1 MGLSNS
7 VTVTAIST
15 VHNSDRDWYSITHT
29 GNPGNPI
36 PRDCKEV
43 YQRGCTQD
51 GVYTI
56 DPHCP
61 NQKPFQVYC
70 NNQYTVFQRRMDGS
84 ENFNR
89 GWDDYVMG
97 FGSVWSEQ
105 WLGLEKIHCLTT
117 RTARTEMRIDMADFR
132 GDKKYA
138 YYNFFMVGNAA
149 SKYKLQVAGYSGT
162 AGDSILYGSGI
173 HILNGMAFSTHDRD
187 NDLANYN
194 CAQSWKGGWWHNSC
208 MCSLLNGIY
217 HHDTTPR
224 AWEAVYWH
232 TFTGGGHS
240 LKFAEMK
247 LRARD

>member
-1 MGLSNS
+1 M
-7 VTVTAIST
+7 TVIAIST
-15 VHNSDRDWYSITHT
+15 VHNSDRDWYSIAHT

-61 NQKPFQVYC
+61 NQKPFKVYC
-70 NNQYTVFQRRMDGS
+70 NNQYIVFQRRMDGS
-84 ENFNR
+84 ENFTR
-89 GWDDYVMG
+89 GWDDYVSG
-97 FGSVWSEQ
+97 FGSGWGEQ

-162 AGDSILYGSGI
+162 AGDSIQIRKWDHNLT
-173 HILNGMAFSTHDRD
+173 GMAFSTPDRD
-187 NDLANYN
+187 NDLWSSN
-194 CAQSWKGGWWHNSC
+194 CAQQYKGGWWYNVC
-208 MCSLLNGIY
+208 MCSQLNGIY
-217 HHDTTPR
+217 HHDTTPSD
-224 AWEAVYWH
+224 WQAVLWY
-232 TFTGGGHS
+232 TLTGSDRS

>member
-1 MGLSNS
+1 M
-7 VTVTAIST
+7 
-15 VHNSDRDWYSITHT
+15 
-29 GNPGNPI
+29 

-61 NQKPFQVYC
+61 NKKPFKVYC
-70 NNQYTVFQRRMDGS
+70 TNQYTVFQRRMDGS
-84 ENFNR
+84 VNFNR
-89 GWDDYVMG
+89 GWAEYVSV
-97 FGSVWSEQ
+97 FGDIWGEH

-132 GDKKYA
+132 GNKKYA

-162 AGDSILYGSGI
+162 AGDSILYGSGRDNI
-173 HILNGMAFSTHDRD
+173 NGMAFSTPDRD
-187 NDLANYN
+187 NDFAGYN
-194 CAQSWKGGWWHNSC
+194 CAGAAKGGWWYNACMNSQ
-208 MCSLLNGIY
+208 LNGIY
-217 HHDTTPR
+217 HHDKTPDD
-224 AWEAVYWH
+224 WEGVIWR
-232 TFTGGGHS
+232 TFTGYTHS

-247 LRARD
+247 LIARD

>member
-1 MGLSNS
+1 MLGVS
-7 VTVTAIST
+7 
-15 VHNSDRDWYSITHT
+15 SITST

-61 NQKPFQVYC
+61 NQRPFQAYC

-84 ENFNR
+84 ENFTR
-89 GWDDYVMG
+89 GWADYVSG

-149 SKYKLQVAGYSGT
+149 NKYKLQVAGYSGT
-162 AGDSILYGSGI
+162 AGDSISGS
-173 HILNGMAFSTHDRD
+173 HSLNGMAFTTPDRD
-187 NDLANYN
+187 NDLNSGN
-194 CAQSWKGGWWHNSC
+194 CARYYKGGWWYNSC
-208 MCSLLNGIY
+208 MYSQLNGIY

-224 AWEAVYWH
+224 AWEAVVWY
-232 TFTGGGHS
+232 TFTTSTRS

>member
-1 MGLSNS
+1 MIGIGILL
-7 VTVTAIST
+7 
-15 VHNSDRDWYSITHT
+15 HT

-56 DPHCP
+56 DPCCP
-61 NQKPFQVYC
+61 NEKPFQVYC
-70 NNQYTVFQRRMDGS
+70 NNQYIVFQRRMDGS
-84 ENFNR
+84 KNFNR
-89 GWDDYVMG
+89 GWDEYVSG
-97 FGSVWSEQ
+97 FGSLCGEQ

-132 GDKKYA
+132 GNKKYA

-162 AGDSILYGSGI
+162 AGDSITSSHNI
-173 HILNGMAFSTHDRD
+173 NGMAFSTPDRD
-187 NDLANYN
+187 NDLANFN
-194 CAQSWKGGWWHNSC
+194 CAQSSKGGWWYNHC
-208 MCSLLNGIY
+208 MHSQLNGIY

-224 AWEAVYWH
+224 AYEAVLWN
-232 TFTGGGHS
+232 TFTGMRRS

>member
-1 MGLSNS
+1 MC
-7 VTVTAIST
+7 VRACACVHAYVTAIT
-15 VHNSDRDWYSITHT
+15 TAHNSDRDWCSTHT
-29 GNPGNPI
+29 GNPGDPI

-89 GWDDYVMG
+89 GWADYVLG
-97 FGSVWSEQ
+97 FGSVWGEQ

-117 RTARTEMRIDMADFR
+117 RTARTEMRIDMTDFR
-132 GDKKYA
+132 GEKKYA
-138 YYNFFMVGNAA
+138 NYNFFMVGNAA

-162 AGDSILYGSGI
+162 AGDSISGGHSI
-173 HILNGMAFSTHDRD
+173 NGMSFSTHDRD
-187 NDLANYN
+187 NDLNSSN
-194 CAQSWKGGWWHNSC
+194 CARSFKGGWWYRVCTWSQ
-208 MCSLLNGIY
+208 LNGIY

-224 AWEAVYWH
+224 STEAVLWY
-232 TFTGGGHS
+232 TFIGYDRS
-240 LKFAEMK
+240 LKFTEMK

>member
-1 MGLSNS
+1 MLGVSS
-7 VTVTAIST
+7 IIS
-15 VHNSDRDWYSITHT
+15 T

-61 NQKPFQVYC
+61 NQKPFKVYC

-89 GWDDYVMG
+89 GWADYVLG
-97 FGSVWSEQ
+97 FGLVWGEQ

-117 RTARTEMRIDMADFR
+117 RTARTDMRIDMADFR

-162 AGDSILYGSGI
+162 AGDSILYRSGVDN
-173 HILNGMAFSTHDRD
+173 LNGMAFSTHDRD
-187 NDLANYN
+187 NDLWSGGN
-194 CAQSWKGGWWHNSC
+194 CAQNYKRGGWWYNACTLSE
-208 MCSLLNGIY
+208 LNGVY

-224 AWEAVYWH
+224 SWEAVLWN
-232 TFTGGGHS
+232 TFTPAYRS
-240 LKFAEMK
+240 LKFTEMK